1 LGFFL
6 KFIGDIIMIRSQ
18 YIDLKRKIS
27 DLADQHANETTH
39 PLMGH
44 FSANRFAMIA
54 GPCAVETPKQIDIIA
69 RHVTQHKSNFIRG
82 GAFKPRTNPY
92 SFQGLGFEGITL
104 LHEAGQAFNCPVV
117 SEIMDVELIERLK
130 DKVDIF
136 QIGSRNMQN
145 YTLLK
150 ALGKIDNPVIL
161 KRAMHATLEEF
172 VFAAEYIRM
181 HGNPNVILCERGI
194 RTFEDTYRNTLDLNA
209 VATLKNLTN
218 MPVIVDPSHGTGL
231 KPIILPLAKAAIA
244 CGADGLMI
252 EVHHDPESALSDGDQ
267 ALTLDDFSTL
277 MIEIQPYLDL
287 AGKSL
292 C

>member
-1 LGFFL
+1 
-6 KFIGDIIMIRSQ
+6 MIRSQ

-27 DLADQHANETTH
+27 DLADQHANEATH

-54 GPCAVETPKQIDIIA
+54 GPCAVETPQQINIIA

-92 SFQGLGFEGITL
+92 SFQGLGFEGVTL
-104 LHEAGQAFNCPVV
+104 LHEAGQAFHCPVV
-117 SEIMDVELIERLK
+117 SEIMDVELIETLK

-194 RTFEDTYRNTLDLNA
+194 RTFENTYRNTLDLNA
-209 VATLKNLTN
+209 VATLKTLTN

-231 KPIILPLAKAAIA
+231 KPIILPLAKAAIP